1 MAIVLLSLM
10 FFRKTKTITKFI
22 ETDGLKIE
30 VSFKPIR
37 HLYIKVSGRT
47 GEVRVSAPHGI
58 TEESLNRF
66 IRSKREWL
74 HRQLKKVAQT
84 PKGKKL
90 HYKEGEFHQV
100 EGMNVQLRVIEATA
114 KPKVWLEDG
123 VLMLR
128 VRPGSN
134 PEQREKVLLE
144 WYRDRLKH
152 EIPKLIKQWEPVM
165 GVQVAE
171 FGVKKM
177 KTRWGTCNIRDRRI
191 WLSLELAKY
200 SLKALEY
207 VVVHEMVH
215 LLERLHS
222 RRFYALMSRFLPDW
236 KEREKE
242 LKGRFVD

>member
-1 MAIVLLSLM
+1 MSLFLFSLM
-10 FFRKTKTITKFI
+10 FFRKAKTSTSIL

-58 TEESLNRF
+58 SEAGLIRF
-66 IRSKREWL
+66 IRSKRDWVDRQREKAAQVTPPKKLQYADGEL
-74 HRQLKKVAQT
+74 HRVER
-84 PKGKKL
+84 
-90 HYKEGEFHQV
+90 KEFP
-100 EGMNVQLRVIEATA
+100 LRVVEASA
-114 KPKVWLEDG
+114 KPKVWIEDNT
-123 VLMLR
+123 LMLR
-128 VRPGSN
+128 VRPGSGR
-134 PEQREKVLLE
+134 EQREKALRE
-144 WYRDRLKH
+144 WYRSRLK
-152 EIPKLIKQWEPVM
+152 EVIPGLIRHWEPVM
-165 GVQVAE
+165 GVQVAG

-200 SLKALEY
+200 SPEALEY

-222 RRFYALMSRFLPDW
+222 RRFYALMGHFLPDW

-242 LKGRFVD
+242 LKGRSID